1 MCQVTTVKR
10 GQVLF
15 MSIGVPTDL
24 AECTSIVEVVE
35 TIYNSIASSWHH
47 FRLSVSHT
55 GNRYPAVFRGRR
67 TFGGSCLT

>member
-24 AECTSIVEVVE
+24 AECANIVEVVE
-35 TIYNSIASSWHH
+35 TIYIGIQ
-47 FRLSVSHT
+47 RLGITSVS
-55 GNRYPAVFRGRR
+55 R
-67 TFGGSCLT
+67 